1 MVELTKEQV
10 DEVITATRLIT
21 KDLDESMRADDELN
35 MNAVLGNNDLAFE
48 IVKAGRELNIEIIS
62 GYNNTSACTRIR
74 VGYWNGHRFNWLVTE
89 PAPLVTETVAIVS
102 PLRLRAGMYPVVRF
116 EGCANL
122 DDIYASLNG
131 YWKKI

>member
-1 MVELTKEQV
+1 MAEFD
-10 DEVITATRLIT
+10 DEDLDEIITAVKLIT

-35 MNAVLGNNDLAFE
+35 INAVLGNNDLAFE
-48 IVKAGRELNIEIIS
+48 TVKAGRELNIEIIS

-116 EGCANL
+116 EDCAAD